1 MCRLIRF
8 TLACREC
15 DRIGLVLTSIPT
27 ERTYRRYAPRMS
39 EHENHEA
46 PKEYTYVVG
55 AGLGLLGGVIV
66 GLFMGEV
73 IPAVLI
79 GMVVGIVIAW
89 GVRLLKP

>member
-1 MCRLIRF
+1 
-8 TLACREC
+8 
-15 DRIGLVLTSIPT
+15 
-27 ERTYRRYAPRMS
+27 MS

-73 IPAVLI
+73 IPAVMI